1 MIEMLGSA
9 LTAFFEPEDFEAA
22 LRESGGVE
30 LVVTS
35 DGKFRARMSRISL
48 THMRL
53 FACEERMSRVAFMS
67 VSEHMV
73 RVTLPPQP
81 PASLIWDGIGSR
93 PGEIITHSAGR
104 RFHER
109 TEGPCRWSTIWVPAK
124 ELANAGRTTRGEAFV
139 LPAGQRRWRPTPD
152 ALRCLI
158 NLHQNAIRATTTRP
172 KLPVEEEAAR
182 GLEQQLILA
191 LVDCLVGENTEPES
205 ALESQ
210 YANIM
215 IRFEDALREATS
227 GRISAASIAGVLGVS
242 SGILRVSCRALLC
255 MAPGQ
260 YIYLR
265 RLRLVRQALRDANPS
280 ESTVAQIA
288 EMYGFRGSDRFT
300 AAYRAQFGESPS
312 VTLQWNGL
320 R

>member
-9 LTAFFEPEDFEAA
+9 LTEFFEPEDFEAA

-48 THMRL
+48 KHMRL

-73 RVTLPPQP
+73 RVTLPPRP
-81 PASLIWDGIGSR
+81 HASLMWNGIVPR
-93 PGEIITHSAGR
+93 PGEIITHFAGR

-109 TEGPCRWSTIWVPAK
+109 AEGPCRWSTMWLPAK
-124 ELANAGRTTRGEAFV
+124 DLASAGSATRGGTFV
-139 LPAGQRRWRPTPD
+139 VPPGQRRWRPDAD
-152 ALRCLI
+152 ALKCLI

-172 KLPVEEEAAR
+172 KLPVEREAAR

-191 LVDCLVGENTEPES
+191 LVDCLVGENTEPED
-205 ALESQ
+205 ALQSQ
-210 YANIM
+210 YADIM
-215 IRFEDALREATS
+215 IRLEDALRAAVPESISVA
-227 GRISAASIAGVLGVS
+227 RIAAALGVS
-242 SGILRVSCRALLC
+242 GPVLRACCHAHLGMTPSR
-255 MAPGQ
+255 

-280 ESTVAQIA
+280 EWSAH
-288 EMYGFRGSDRFT
+288 G
-300 AAYRAQFGESPS
+300 
-312 VTLQWNGL
+312 
-320 R
+320 